1 MRLGRLATT
10 GSLFD
15 SAGSIQLVRFSW
27 AGQQGEP
34 AGSRAVYGIL
44 NARSNDFGYRHLTYV
59 SISRFLALMH
69 CNMGHG
75 TMEARS
81 VHGS

>member
-1 MRLGRLATT
+1 MGGIGLLCLGGPSIPYGRRV
-10 GSLFD
+10 D
-15 SAGSIQLVRFSW
+15 VSAPPEG
-27 AGQQGEP
+27 AGRVEP
-34 AGSRAVYGIL
+34 VYGIL